1 MKKNAVVIGLVL
13 SGATLAFGAGDNKDA
28 EKKAQAVIAKRCT
41 GCHGAERVNAA
52 YKAGRDMK
60 AIQQEMEKK
69 GAKLTDKDKSTLDF
83 YWNKSPVL
91 KK

>member
-1 MKKNAVVIGLVL
+1 MKKIVLLIGLVL
-13 SGATLAFGAGDNKDA
+13 GGATLAFGAAENKDA

-52 YKAGRDMK
+52 YKAGRDMN
-60 AIQQEMEKK
+60 AIEQEMEKK
-69 GAKLTDKDKSTLDF
+69 GAKLTDKEKSTLDF
-83 YWNKSPVL
+83 YWKKTPVL